1 MRRNNK
7 VNSRKEKNI
16 AKIKYSE
23 RQIDKWIKW
32 CVNIKGGIKY
42 EQLKKK
48 QDEYGIKCFSWRRT
62 RK

>member
-42 EQLKKK
+42 EQLKNK
-48 QDEYGIKCFSWRRT
+48 QDEYGIKCFSWWRT
-62 RK
+62 KK

>member
-7 VNSRKEKNI
+7 IDSRKAKNI
-16 AKIKYSE
+16 AKIKYAE

-42 EQLKKK
+42 KQIKQK
-48 QDEYGIKCFSWRRT
+48 QDEFKIECSAWRR
-62 RK
+62 K